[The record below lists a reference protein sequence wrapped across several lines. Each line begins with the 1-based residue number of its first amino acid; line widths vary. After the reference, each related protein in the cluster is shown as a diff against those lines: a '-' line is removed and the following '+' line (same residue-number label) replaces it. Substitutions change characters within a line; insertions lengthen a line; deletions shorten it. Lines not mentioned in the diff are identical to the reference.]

1 MKNKRILL
9 CNLRGG
15 VNDTFSQAS
24 KVIRYGLEYKRIMYF
39 QTIDS
44 VFKGKFNEI
53 FSLINTKYRI
63 FFDELPDE
71 LKFFLTKKKKYTKYR
86 NVIYSDSGFPVTF
99 DFEKDHVDDIL
110 CHDQFGG
117 GSNGYEFLKY
127 FEPKDIIKNK
137 IKDFQN
143 KYKNQYDGIHIRC
156 TDIQTDYK
164 KNFQKLMT
172 KNFNYI
178 FVCSDSD
185 DVLVHANQIIPKR
198 KLLYSSIF
206 RSKTLKNLHIESD
219 FSERECISQLILTFY
234 EIYILAGC
242 KTFYY
247 CRSRF
252 GLISGFSQLI
262 LGIRNYHYKNDSNIL
277 LNDSYALLYFAKIQ
291 YKLNITIQKLFNLK
305 HRLHIKFFS

>member
-1 MKNKRILL
+1 
-9 CNLRGG
+9 

-24 KVIRYGLEYKRIMYF
+24 KVIRYGLEYNRIIYF
-39 QTIDS
+39 QTFDC

-53 FSLINTKYRI
+53 FSLINTRNRI
-63 FFDELPDE
+63 IFDELPDE
-71 LKFFLTKKKKYTKYR
+71 LKFFLNKKKKYTKYR
-86 NVIYSDSGFPVTF
+86 NVIYSDSGIPVTF

-164 KNFQKLMT
+164 KNLQKLMT
-172 KNFNYI
+172 KNFKYI

-185 DVLVHANQIIPKR
+185 DVLVHANQIIPQK
-198 KLLYSSIF
+198 KLLQSSIS

-219 FSERECISQLILTFY
+219 FSESHFSLHPDLVNFVKNHHSYMVSNDYNCVSLYPHHIFSNHYLYESFY
-234 EIYILAGC
+234 NLNLNNIIEYEFIID
-242 KTFYY
+242 TVH
-247 CRSRF
+247 SH
-252 GLISGFSQLI
+252 
-262 LGIRNYHYKNDSNIL
+262 YHNNIPSSTIIHRYKCSIP
-277 LNDSYALLYFAKIQ
+277 I
-291 YKLNITIQKLFNLK
+291 
-305 HRLHIKFFS
+305 